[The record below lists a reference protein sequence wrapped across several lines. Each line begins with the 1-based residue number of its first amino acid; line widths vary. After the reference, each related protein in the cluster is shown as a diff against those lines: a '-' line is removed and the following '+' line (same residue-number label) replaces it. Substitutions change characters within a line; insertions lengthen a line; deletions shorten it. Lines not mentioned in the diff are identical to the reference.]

1 MSILDIQCNAVY
13 QVMYTSVSQ
22 CREQQHKLFT
32 PLKHRGT
39 AQNGL
44 SVTTTYHSLLLYST
58 LYVKYQSPEICT
70 QSKRHDYMYVYIS
83 YIRRYQLIW
92 NINISLKN
100 AYPKSCF
107 FLQMMQQLSLGSYM
121 YLSSII
127 VQSPLF
133 YPCMTSSLTV
143 SS

>member
-58 LYVKYQSPEICT
+58 LYVEYQSPEICT
-70 QSKRHDYMYVYIS
+70 QSKRHDYMYMYIS

-100 AYPKSCF
+100 VYPKSCF
-107 FLQMMQQLSLGSYM
+107 FLQQFVIRLLSLFNYSA
-121 YLSSII
+121 
-127 VQSPLF
+127 VTPLI
-133 YPCMTSSLTV
+133 PVTSSLTV